1 MEEYK
6 FEVVVSASSFVNAC
20 QVLEDRLQSSIF
32 DDFSVVWDLVGI
44 NVGASAWYKEE
55 VDNEE

>member
-6 FEVVVSASSFVNAC
+6 FEVVVSASSFVKAC
-20 QVLEDRLQSSIF
+20 QVLEDRLQSSIL

-44 NVGASAWYKEE
+44 NLGASAWYMEGE
-55 VDNEE
+55 